1 MAQMRITRR
10 QFLNIV
16 AVSGG
21 AGLALKLG
29 FGAANNSVIVNDT
42 RLLMGTIINLS
53 VIAENKSAGELAVE
67 ATFAELERQVAIFNH
82 REDNSP
88 VAVLNRTGKLA
99 KPPQEL
105 VEVLAKANR
114 ISNFTN
120 GAFDVSV
127 KPLVDLYQDAQPD
140 LPDAAAVEAAL
151 DLVDHTK
158 MTVTSDEISFCQ
170 PGMAVTL
177 DGIAKGYIV
186 DAGTAVLRRLGF
198 ANVFVEAGGDLMAC
212 GNKEGDAPWKIG
224 IQSPRQ
230 EQPGLLAQINLSDQA
245 VATSGDYFQY
255 FSADLRNHH
264 IIDPRVGASS
274 PELASATILSANAM
288 VSDALAT
295 AVMVLGVDAGFAL
308 LDSLDGVEG
317 YLVSK
322 SLDKYRTAG
331 FAAHMGLP

>member
-1 MAQMRITRR
+1 M
-10 QFLNIV
+10 
-16 AVSGG
+16 
-21 AGLALKLG
+21 LA
-29 FGAANNSVIVNDT
+29 
-42 RLLMGTIINLS
+42 
-53 VIAENKSAGELAVE
+53 E
-67 ATFAELERQVAIFNH
+67 
-82 REDNSP
+82 
-88 VAVLNRTGKLA
+88 
-99 KPPQEL
+99 
-105 VEVLAKANR
+105 ANR

-120 GAFDVSV
+120 GAFDVTV
-127 KPLVDLYQDAQPD
+127 KPLVDLYQDGQPD
-140 LPDAAAVEAAL
+140 LPDADAVEAAL
-151 DLVDHTK
+151 GLVDYTK

-186 DAGTAVLRRLGF
+186 EAGTAVLRRLGF

-245 VATSGDYFQY
+245 AATSGDYFQY

-322 SLDKYRTAG
+322 SLDEYRTAG